1 MAFFIKFGDD
11 LETRADNQFK
21 FVQKEYQRLFDTEIM
36 QEEALFVMIF
46 VLYEAKS
53 GFVFPVEQASMAIR
67 TRWPQ
72 SVTLR
77 IIPLPIGNPITE
89 NVLSSD
95 FPFQKHIYLKNK
107 IQTYSIHE
115 SLQISSTNVSDADRC
130 KKLNL
135 ADVDLFRD
143 TIRKT
148 LFGYFVGFFERWFNA
163 LLVRN
168 MDIKGAKKKSFWSIF
183 GGETNK
189 SVSNP
194 NEITPPEKH
203 QFIVG
208 ELFLMSGGFENAANE
223 FKSLAQAF
231 VVW

>member
-1 MAFFIKFGDD
+1 MTFFIKYDSD
-11 LETRADNQFK
+11 LGTKADNQFK
-21 FVQKEYQRLFDTEIM
+21 FIQKEYQRLFDMEIM

-46 VLYEAKS
+46 VMYEAKS
-53 GFVFPVEQASMAIR
+53 VVSFPAEQVNLDIR
-67 TRWPQ
+67 ARWPQ

-77 IIPLPIGNPITE
+77 IVPLPVGNPITE
-89 NVLSSD
+89 NVLSSE

-107 IQTYSIHE
+107 IQTYSINE
-115 SLQISSTNVSDADRC
+115 NLQISSTNVSDADRC

-148 LFGYFVGFFERWFNA
+148 LFSYFVGFFERWFNA

-183 GGETNK
+183 GGDTTK
-189 SVSNP
+189 SVANP

-208 ELFLMSGGFENAANE
+208 ELFLMSGGFESAANE

-231 VVW
+231 VV